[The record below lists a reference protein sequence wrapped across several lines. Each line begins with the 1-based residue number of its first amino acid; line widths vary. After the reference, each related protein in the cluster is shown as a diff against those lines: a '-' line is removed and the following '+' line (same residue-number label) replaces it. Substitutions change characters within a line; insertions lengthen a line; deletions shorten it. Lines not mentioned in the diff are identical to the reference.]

1 MEYDVVFDIREEY
14 TLSNTY
20 VHALLRWKKELNA
33 EIKRLDKELVDLTKE
48 IDKVR
53 TRYSAAEKAFIQYRD
68 ETISQEFVT
77 PLSVQLN
84 ELNNKY
90 DVLLLV
96 NEQKKSAIT
105 SIIETVD
112 SIINGYFT
120 N

>member
-1 MEYDVVFDIREEY
+1 M
-14 TLSNTY
+14 SNTD
-20 VHALLRWKKELNA
+20 VHGLLRWKKELNA

-48 IDKVR
+48 IDNVR
-53 TRYSAAEKAFIQYRD
+53 TRYSVAEKAFLQYSN

-84 ELNNKY
+84 ELNNNY

-96 NEQKKSAIT
+96 NNQKKTAIA